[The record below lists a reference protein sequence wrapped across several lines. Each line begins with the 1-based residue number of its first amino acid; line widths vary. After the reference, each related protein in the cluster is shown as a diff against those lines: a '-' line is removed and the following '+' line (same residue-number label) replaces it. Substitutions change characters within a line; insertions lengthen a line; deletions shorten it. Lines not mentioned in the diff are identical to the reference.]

1 MIGIR
6 RSHATSAPRDET
18 DAVTDQ
24 PPTVPND
31 IAVVYLARYAEGT
44 APIGRFIESYKRHPA
59 GVAHDLIV
67 VRKGF
72 PAGASDAD
80 GALASLDAA
89 TIAIGDEGIDISAY
103 AVAARQLPHRRI
115 AFLNTFSE
123 IAADDWLLKLQH
135 ALDDPLVGAAS
146 ATGSYESP
154 RTSMRRLKMGLFR
167 AQGSFAP
174 SLGRLRGVF
183 QLVRRLLP
191 KHLSRYL
198 VNHLISRLVTRDPA
212 PTATSAPDPAFEAF
226 WIRETKAD
234 GTYDDLNG
242 IPDFPNPHLRTNG
255 FMIDRELFLAL
266 LPPTIAT
273 KGASYLFESGPDGL
287 TAQLLRQGKKVVV
300 VGRDGTRYDVAD
312 WPRSRTFRLGDQA
325 NLLMHDNQTRAFAAL
340 PRSGRAAFT
349 AMAWGDDVAARS

>member
-1 MIGIR
+1 M
-6 RSHATSAPRDET
+6 
-18 DAVTDQ
+18 TDQ
-24 PPTVPND
+24 PPTFPND
-31 IAVVYLARYAEGT
+31 IALVYLARYAEGA
-44 APIGRFIESYKRHPA
+44 APITRFVASYQRHRA

-72 PAGASDAD
+72 PAGASDAA
-80 GALASLDAA
+80 GALSSLDAL

-103 AVAARQLPHRRI
+103 AVAAQQLPHRQI

-123 IAADDWLLKLQH
+123 IAADDWLQKLQH
-135 ALDDPLVGAAS
+135 ALADPSVGAAG

-167 AQGSFAP
+167 AQSSFAP
-174 SLGRLRGVF
+174 SLSRLRVVF
-183 QLVRRLLP
+183 QFVRRLLP

-198 VNHLISRLVTRDPA
+198 VNRLISRLVTHDA
-212 PTATSAPDPAFEAF
+212 PATSAPDPAFEAF
-226 WIRETKAD
+226 WIKETQAD

-266 LPPTIAT
+266 LPPMITT
-273 KGASYLFESGPDGL
+273 KGASYLFESGAECL
-287 TAQLLRQGKKVVV
+287 TAQLLRRRKKVVV
-300 VGRDGTRYDVAD
+300 VGGDGTSYDIAE
-312 WPRSRTFRLGDQA
+312 WPQSRTFRLGDQS
-325 NLLMHDNQTRAFAAL
+325 NLLIHDNQTRAFAAL

-349 AMAWGDDVAARS
+349 AMAWGDEVAARS

>member
-1 MIGIR
+1 
-6 RSHATSAPRDET
+6 
-18 DAVTDQ
+18 V
-24 PPTVPND
+24 
-31 IAVVYLARYAEGT
+31 
-44 APIGRFIESYKRHPA
+44 
-59 GVAHDLIV
+59 HDLV
-67 VRKGF
+67 VVLKGF
-72 PAGASDAD
+72 PAGASDA
-80 GALASLDAA
+80 AAHLLSLNAT
-89 TIAIGDEGIDISAY
+89 TIAISDEGIDISAY

-123 IAADDWLLKLQH
+123 IAADDWLLKLQRPFNH
-135 ALDDPLVGAAS
+135 PSVGAAG

-167 AQGSFAP
+167 AQNSFAP

-183 QLVRRLLP
+183 QFMRRMLP

-198 VNHLISRLVTRDPA
+198 VNQLISRLVTRDPPSA
-212 PTATSAPDPAFEAF
+212 ASAPDPAFEEF

-255 FMIDRELFLAL
+255 FMIDRQLFLAL
-266 LPPTIAT
+266 LPQAIAT

-300 VGRDGTRYDVAD
+300 VGRDGTGYDIAE

-325 NLLMHDNQTRAFAAL
+325 NLLIHDNQTRAFAAL
-340 PRSGRAAFT
+340 PRGGRAAFT